1 MKIFSII
8 SQILNIL
15 LLSAVAVLMSISLYY
30 IYKTFGQFKELN
42 DNAKTYN
49 EWLQRVTNPAIGI
62 K

>member
-15 LLSAVAVLMSISLYY
+15 LLSAIVVLMSVSLYY
-30 IYKTFGQFKELN
+30 IYKTFGQFTELN
-42 DNAKTYN
+42 DNARVYN
-49 EWLQRVTNPAIGI
+49 EWIQRVTNPQIGI